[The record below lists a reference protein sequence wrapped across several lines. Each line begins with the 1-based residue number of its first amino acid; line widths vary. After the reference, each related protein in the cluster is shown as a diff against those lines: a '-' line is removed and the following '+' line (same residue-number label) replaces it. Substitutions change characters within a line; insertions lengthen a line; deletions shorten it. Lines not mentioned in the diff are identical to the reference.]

1 MQIAQITPLS
11 VVETNITVTGLI
23 KNSDQRNIA
32 ACDAAFEACY
42 HSNDYVEGQKAFG
55 KNVRRNLGVS

>member
-1 MQIAQITPLS
+1 MQIAQITLLS

-55 KNVRRNLGVS
+55 NNVR